1 MLAEV
6 GVGGAGVSVMTGNPG
21 VGVEEGASVVEVSA
35 MGLRVA
41 VGVGGAVGMGG
52 AAGWEHATVTKRSSA
67 SRRTIRLQE
76 QLSVALFALLQYTA
90 QLLNLAV
97 EFALSPGHVEGVSKE
112 RQPGDC
118 IDGK

>member
-6 GVGGAGVSVMTGNPG
+6 GVGGAGVFVMTGNPD

-41 VGVGGAVGMGG
+41 VGAGG
-52 AAGWEHATVTKRSSA
+52 AAGREHATVTKRSSA

>member
-6 GVGGAGVSVMTGNPG
+6 GVGGAGVSVMTGDPN
-21 VGVEEGASVVEVSA
+21 VGVEAGAWVVEVSA
-35 MGLRVA
+35 MGLRAAVGA
-41 VGVGGAVGMGG
+41 VGVGG

-97 EFALSPGHVEGVSKE
+97 EFALSPGHVECVSKE